1 MKFIED
7 RTSNNL
13 DIIKSTCSKY
23 LNLALL
29 VLETYGFDLSF
40 KPVNCLSTRYHKMH
54 KPCKFGEDT
63 TSNNLDIVTKGT
75 SSKNLNLLQKH
86 VNRMLTP
93 RVRPPSPPGQTLSWW
108 AKHCNHTTGT
118 CSYRASMQNA
128 CFHYQ
133 VVHNKNISY
142 PQLTASR
149 QTRELK

>member
-1 MKFIED
+1 M
-7 RTSNNL
+7 TSSKNL
-13 DIIKSTCSKY
+13 DSSSIQDLAYNPVEWISITSWIIYINLVKIEPKIKKS
-23 LNLALL
+23 
-29 VLETYGFDLSF
+29 
-40 KPVNCLSTRYHKMH
+40 CLS
-54 KPCKFGEDT
+54 
-63 TSNNLDIVTKGT
+63 KGT

-142 PQLTASR
+142 PQSWNK
-149 QTRELK
+149 LKVQFLLRYGKYHI